1 MSTALITGASAG
13 LGASFAQELAKR
25 QTDLVLVARSQ
36 DKLQQLAQDLQATYG
51 IQVEVIPQD
60 LTEPDAASKVFER
73 INQKNITIDLLIN
86 NAGFGD
92 YGVFSQSSRQK
103 QLKMIQLNILALV
116 DLTHH
121 FLPQMQQRG
130 SGSIINVSSIS
141 GFQPLPYLSIY
152 SSTKAFII
160 SFSEAI
166 WAENQ
171 HTGVKILAACP
182 GPTETNFFAAANFD
196 QYAPESLKQQ
206 KTDSPEVVVQE
217 ILKALDADDCTVV
230 TGRWQNH
237 LLVNLPRLLPR
248 KTLVQIVEQQFR
260 PQK

>member
-25 QTDLVLVARSQ
+25 QTDLVLVARSH

-160 SFSEAI
+160 SFSEAL

-182 GPTETNFFAAANFD
+182 GPTETSFFAAANFD
-196 QYAPESLKQQ
+196 QSAPESLKQQ

-217 ILKALDADDCTVV
+217 ILKALDTDDCTVV

-237 LLVNLPRLLPR
+237 LLVNLSRLLPK